1 MADYKQMYF
10 TLLDATEKAIETLI
24 SAQRAVEELYI
35 HTAEEDE
42 KRTPDGCSF
51 FREKR
56 FALRTEDA
64 LRQGSVSCGKATPA
78 HRAPYINAS

>member
-42 KRTPDGCSF
+42 KKNT
-51 FREKR
+51 
-56 FALRTEDA
+56 
-64 LRQGSVSCGKATPA
+64 
-78 HRAPYINAS
+78 